1 MAGPECTTDLWMTV
15 TFEKPKTWQLKLSLV
30 LSEAMLFAFT
40 QVVKKNKK
48 NKGAQQDSLSAT
60 QGNWKSLLVEDGNN
74 LAVFLTLR
82 TGLFFFLHGKH
93 MQASILGKTQ
103 YNSALLLSTK
113 KPPHA
118 SDFPPV

>member
-1 MAGPECTTDLWMTV
+1 MAGPECTTDLWMTA

-82 TGLFFFLHGKH
+82 TGLFFFFTWK
-93 MQASILGKTQ
+93 A
-103 YNSALLLSTK
+103 
-113 KPPHA
+113 HA
-118 SDFPPV
+118 SFYTRQNPIQLSPPAVHKEATPCL